1 MAKKNKTKGIDIT
14 QVLWIIGFLC
24 LIFTFYIV
32 FRVSISDRKLWS
44 VSFIA
49 LFLGLI
55 LESYRLCKSWK
66 QILRQ
71 SALAYILSFTAFFP
85 FKREK
90 IYKFENHIE
99 AMPYVFLL
107 WYIIIFIFSNEKK
120 VTAKLTEGITLMMSI
135 AFIYWLMDY
144 GVLGFENWYNVLI
157 TIIVSSFSIFAL
169 MNGLLKIKLTKNNR
183 LWLSIWTSIIT
194 FVIGIDNII
203 LVYKQGDFEV
213 NQLFYK
219 HFFIGLQYFLLGM
232 SSVYMV
238 RNFLMLCGFFP
249 DKNEKYRKTLKET
262 IDEHTARYSR
272 HQVATIDAIFC
283 IMFSGGLFYLNYTM
297 DFLPRNMMIW
307 LVIILFPLILSL
319 LNHWKK

>member
-1 MAKKNKTKGIDIT
+1 MAKKNKTKGIDIK

-49 LFLGLI
+49 LFLGLM

-66 QILRQ
+66 EVGWKSL
-71 SALAYILSFTAFFP
+71 LAYVLSFAVFLP
-85 FKREK
+85 SKKERN
-90 IYKFENHIE
+90 YQLENHIE
-99 AMPYVFLL
+99 AMPYCFLVF
-107 WYIIIFIFSNEKK
+107 YIIIFIVANEKK
-120 VTAKLTEGITLMMSI
+120 VTAKLTEGITLMMSL
-135 AFIYWLMDY
+135 AFIYWLLDY
-144 GVLGFENWYNVLI
+144 GILGFSNWYNILI
-157 TIIVSSFSIFAL
+157 TIIVSAFSVFTL
-169 MNGLLKIKLTKNNR
+169 MSGLLNIELTKNNR

-213 NQLFYK
+213 HQLFSK

-238 RNFLMLCGFFP
+238 RNFSMLCGFFP
-249 DKNEKYRKTLKET
+249 DKNEKYSKTLKET
-262 IDEHTARYSR
+262 INEHTARYSN
-272 HQVATIDAIFC
+272 HQVATIDAILC
-283 IMFSGGLFYLNYTM
+283 IIFSGGLFYLNYTM

-307 LVIILFPLILSL
+307 LVIILFPLV
-319 LNHWKK
+319 LNSINYWKK